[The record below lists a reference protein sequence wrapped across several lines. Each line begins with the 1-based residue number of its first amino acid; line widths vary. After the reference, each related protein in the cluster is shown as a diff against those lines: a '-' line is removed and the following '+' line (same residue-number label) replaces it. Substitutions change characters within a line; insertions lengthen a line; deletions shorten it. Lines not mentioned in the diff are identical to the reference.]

1 MYRMKRRERR
11 QDLNQERQ
19 CHDNKGGFK
28 AGEKGGVVDGVESHT
43 EVKQDQNVDVVGI
56 SEEEKVSCHFEQRCF
71 STVFGPE
78 TKLELLFEV
87 IV

>member
-43 EVKQDQNVDVVGI
+43 EVKQD
-56 SEEEKVSCHFEQRCF
+56 
-71 STVFGPE
+71 
-78 TKLELLFEV
+78 
-87 IV
+87 